1 MITVNQTP
9 TFKKWMSKL
18 RDIRAKARILFRLT
32 QVEGGNLGDY
42 KSVGEDKSTQ
52 DRDIEKAK
60 AIWRGMLDEK
70 K

>member
-18 RDIRAKARILFRLT
+18 RDIRAKARILFWLT

-42 KSVGEDKSTQ
+42 GEE
-52 DRDIEKAK
+52 R
-60 AIWRGMLDEK
+60 K
-70 K
+70 KKKMKLQF

>member
-1 MITVNQTP
+1 MITVKQTP

-42 KSVGEDKSTQ
+42 KSVGEGVSEYGSIMDLV
-52 DRDIEKAK
+52 IGY
-60 AIWRGMLDEK
+60 IL
-70 K
+70 

>member
-42 KSVGEDKSTQ
+42 IDYILRETEILS
-52 DRDIEKAK
+52 
-60 AIWRGMLDEK
+60 
-70 K
+70 